1 MSETQQRTAAD
12 DLSLALLATRR
23 LMQTVVPTEDDADYA
38 AAGKWKLFSDLC
50 LVSRLCE
57 RGLQAKQDTHQR
69 TLAIVV
75 EAIQKI
81 DAALAEANLLLEP
94 SPSDAVH

>member
-50 LVSRLCE
+50 LVSRLIAE
-57 RGLQAKQDTHQR
+57 YHNGSRPSGLLR
-69 TLAIVV
+69 V
-75 EAIQKI
+75 
-81 DAALAEANLLLEP
+81 ALGTKKPPALGSAE
-94 SPSDAVH
+94 D